1 MLNKAVYDFAMKIME
16 AARINAKET
25 DTEFPSSEYKVY
37 VKRINPRLRTPMYVN
52 VESKAEG
59 YHVLIST
66 AGKLIQVKKHG
77 NRKNGDRFSDVCE
90 KVKSFMKE
98 KSGLSEKFDNIEGSN
113 VEHVVKV
120 LWKMTEAKYA

>member
-1 MLNKAVYDFAMKIME
+1 MISKPMYDFAMKIME
-16 AARINAKET
+16 AARINAKDS

-37 VKRINPRLRTPMYVN
+37 IKRINPRLKTPMYVN
-52 VESKAEG
+52 VESKTEG

-66 AGKLIQVKKHG
+66 AGKLIQVKKRG
-77 NRKNGDRFSDVCE
+77 KRPLGDRFSDVCE

-98 KSGLSEKFDNIEGSN
+98 KSGISEKFDEIEGSN

-120 LWKMTEAKYA
+120 LWKMTEVKTS